1 MESVGLLN
9 LEPKGEFELSKGMMD
24 KFLNFI
30 GFEEVDEEMKKKA
43 PERLGTRE
51 SSSRSKN
58 NLHTELSAVPAGRQ
72 TKIVSTQPRTFTD
85 VQVVADH
92 LKGGQPVIV
101 NLSQVQPEE
110 AQRILDYASGV
121 SFALNG
127 TAKKVSA
134 EIFLFVPS
142 GVDIV
147 GAGDLRTFTQGIE
160 PVEEKVNS
168 RWFKTES
175 A

>member
-1 MESVGLLN
+1 M
-9 LEPKGEFELSKGMMD
+9 SKGFMD
-24 KFLNFI
+24 KFLSFI
-30 GFEEVDEEMKKKA
+30 GFEEMEEDGEKA
-43 PERLGTRE
+43 PEL
-51 SSSRSKN
+51 SSPRGFKNQSKN
-58 NLHTELSAVPAGRQ
+58 QHRAELSAVPAARQ

-85 VQVVADH
+85 VQVVAEH

-101 NLSQVQPEE
+101 NLSQVHPEE

-127 TAKKVSA
+127 SAKKVNG

-142 GVDIV
+142 EVDIV
-147 GAGDLRTFTQGIE
+147 GAGDMRTFSQDVE
-160 PVEEKVNS
+160 PVEEKVS
-168 RWFKTES
+168 ARWFKSET

>member
-1 MESVGLLN
+1 M
-9 LEPKGEFELSKGMMD
+9 SKGFMD
-24 KFLNFI
+24 KFLGFI
-30 GFEEVDEEMKKKA
+30 GFEEVEEDREKA
-43 PERLGTRE
+43 PEL
-51 SSSRSKN
+51 SSPKEVKNFGKHQSRA
-58 NLHTELSAVPAGRQ
+58 ELAAVPAARQ
-72 TKIVSTQPRTFTD
+72 TKIVSTQPRTFSD
-85 VQVVADH
+85 VQIIAEH

-101 NLSQVQPEE
+101 NLSQVHPEE

-127 TAKKVSA
+127 SAKKVNG

-147 GAGDLRTFTQGIE
+147 GAGDMRTFSQDVE
-160 PVEEKVNS
+160 PVEEKVS
-168 RWFKTES
+168 TRWFKSES

>member
-1 MESVGLLN
+1 M
-9 LEPKGEFELSKGMMD
+9 SKGVMD

-30 GFEEVDEEMKKKA
+30 GFEEVEDDAKEKA
-43 PERLGTRE
+43 PELSSSKE
-51 SSSRSKN
+51 SSTRSKN
-58 NLHTELSAVPAGRQ
+58 TLRTELAAVPSGRQ
-72 TKIVSTQPRTFTD
+72 PKIVSTLPRTFKD
-85 VQVVADH
+85 VQVVAEH
-92 LKGGQPVIV
+92 LKSGQPVIV

-127 TAKKVSA
+127 SAKKVGGD
-134 EIFLFVPS
+134 IFLFVPS

-147 GAGDLRTFTQGIE
+147 GAGDLRTFTENTEQG
-160 PVEEKVNS
+160 EEKVKA
-168 RWFKTES
+168 RWFKSES

>member
-1 MESVGLLN
+1 M
-9 LEPKGEFELSKGMMD
+9 SKGFMD
-24 KFLNFI
+24 KFLSFI
-30 GFEEVDEEMKKKA
+30 GFEEVEEDGEKA
-43 PERLGTRE
+43 PELSSPRE
-51 SSSRSKN
+51 FKNQSKN
-58 NLHTELSAVPAGRQ
+58 QHRAELSAVPAARQ

-85 VQVVADH
+85 VQVVAEH

-101 NLSQVQPEE
+101 NLSQVHPEE
-110 AQRILDYASGV
+110 AQRVLDYASGV

-127 TAKKVSA
+127 SAKKVNG

-147 GAGDLRTFTQGIE
+147 GAGDMRTFSQDVE
-160 PVEEKVNS
+160 PVEEKVS
-168 RWFKTES
+168 ARWFKSET

>member
-1 MESVGLLN
+1 M
-9 LEPKGEFELSKGMMD
+9 
-24 KFLNFI
+24 
-30 GFEEVDEEMKKKA
+30 
-43 PERLGTRE
+43 
-51 SSSRSKN
+51 
-58 NLHTELSAVPAGRQ
+58 PAARQ

-85 VQVVADH
+85 VQVVAEH

-101 NLSQVQPEE
+101 NLSQVHPEE

-127 TAKKVSA
+127 SAKKVNG

-142 GVDIV
+142 EVDIV
-147 GAGDLRTFTQGIE
+147 GAGDMRTFSQDVE
-160 PVEEKVNS
+160 PVEEKVS
-168 RWFKTES
+168 ARWFKSET

>member
-1 MESVGLLN
+1 MYFWFAFDL
-9 LEPKGEFELSKGMMD
+9 KGDFILSKGFVD

-30 GFEEVDEEMKKKA
+30 GFEEVEEESEKPGLAAAKDMKNGKPQNRA
-43 PERLGTRE
+43 
-51 SSSRSKN
+51 
-58 NLHTELSAVPAGRQ
+58 ELLAVPAARQ

-85 VQVVADH
+85 VQVVAEH

-121 SFALNG
+121 AFALNG
-127 TAKKVSA
+127 SAKKVNA

-147 GAGDLRTFTQGIE
+147 GAGDIRNFSQAVE
-160 PVEEKVNS
+160 PVEEKLKS
-168 RWFKTES
+168 RWFKSET

>member
-1 MESVGLLN
+1 
-9 LEPKGEFELSKGMMD
+9 LSKGFVD

-30 GFEEVDEEMKKKA
+30 GFEEVEEESEKT
-43 PERLGTRE
+43 PEL
-51 SSSRSKN
+51 SSSREIKNSKN
-58 NLHTELSAVPAGRQ
+58 QTRTELSAVPAARQ

-85 VQVVADH
+85 VQVVAEH

-101 NLSQVQPEE
+101 NLSQVHPEE

-121 SFALNG
+121 AFALNG
-127 TAKKVSA
+127 SAKKVNA

-147 GAGDLRTFTQGIE
+147 GAGDIRTFSQIVE
-160 PVEEKVNS
+160 PVEEKVKT
-168 RWFKTES
+168 RWFKSET

>member
-1 MESVGLLN
+1 M
-9 LEPKGEFELSKGMMD
+9 SKGMMD

-30 GFEEVDEEMKKKA
+30 GFEEVDEEAKEKA
-43 PERLGTRE
+43 PELPGKRE
-51 SSSRSKN
+51 TTSRSKAN
-58 NLHTELSAVPAGRQ
+58 PRAELTAVPATARQ
-72 TKIVSTQPRTFTD
+72 TKIVSTQPRSFGD

-101 NLSQVQPEE
+101 NLSLVQGEE

-127 TAKKVSA
+127 SAKKVSA

-147 GAGDLRTFTQGIE
+147 GAGDLRTFTQAVE

>member
-1 MESVGLLN
+1 M
-9 LEPKGEFELSKGMMD
+9 SKSFLD

-30 GFEEVDEEMKKKA
+30 GFEEVEDSEKA
-43 PERLGTRE
+43 PELSSTKEMKPTIQSASKSTRTE
-51 SSSRSKN
+51 LTAVASSRN
-58 NLHTELSAVPAGRQ
+58 TQ
-72 TKIVSTQPRTFTD
+72 IISTQPRKFTE

-92 LKGGQPVIV
+92 LKNGQPVII
-101 NLSQVQPEE
+101 NLSQVHPEE

-121 SFALNG
+121 CSALNG
-127 TAKKVSA
+127 SAKKVNG

-147 GAGDLRTFTQGIE
+147 GAGDLRTFTENVE
-160 PVEEKVNS
+160 PLEEKVTS
-168 RWFKTES
+168 RWFNKSES